1 MKLRK
6 AKTRNESQT
15 PSDEELWKMVFFSSP
30 FLAAPALMELDDRK
44 NGEISRLIERV
55 RKEKAGMVIKS
66 YLSVKPIKV
75 RRK

>member
-15 PSDEELWKMVFFSSP
+15 LSDEELWKMVFFSSP
-30 FLAAPALMELDDRK
+30 FLAALALMELDDRK

-55 RKEKAGMVIKS
+55 RKEKAG
-66 YLSVKPIKV
+66 
-75 RRK
+75 R